1 MKVGWQ
7 SLGMRNSRDG
17 YVGPRRR
24 AREQGRHNRSIL
36 YGMTRPCF
44 LVVDREYSSN
54 ISTRKLVIETA
65 KLNVITA
72 YSGAEAVETFKRFPN
87 IDGIVIDDDVR
98 DIPFKD
104 LIAQFKKVQP
114 TTPVILIRSPMTDGS
129 QLADYELETFK
140 PAELLELLEK
150 LKPEAA
156 KAIEKTNERLADEDS
171 NPRL

>member
-1 MKVGWQ
+1 MMMPRAADSDRTPKNRGQSNCVKTGPGYFVGMICW
-7 SLGMRNSRDG
+7 M
-17 YVGPRRR
+17 P
-24 AREQGRHNRSIL
+24 
-36 YGMTRPCF
+36 T
-44 LVVDREYSSN
+44 
-54 ISTRKLVIETA
+54 

-72 YSGAEAVETFKRFPN
+72 YSGTEAVETLKRFPN
-87 IDGIVIDDDVR
+87 IDGIVIDEDVR

-129 QLADYELETFK
+129 QLADYELDSFK

-156 KAIEKTNERLADEDS
+156 KAIEKTNKRLADE
-171 NPRL
+171 N